1 MPAPTLTGPAERLY
15 EFFSPWALDDADNGY
30 GWAWLAAAF
39 GAQHSDVED
48 VVRTSPNGLPGWVRL
63 FNVTDETDCPDTAVP
78 WVAQFVDATVR
89 VGEDVDLQRSQLRPD
104 ANKKATTGAMVA
116 SVQTLLEGSKNV
128 RVVERDP
135 TAYQHTLITL
145 TSETPDPAAVAARLL
160 DPTVKAVGHWW
171 THIVSDE
178 PLISEGTLDIDDVA
192 VDIDD
197 AVLGDIT

>member
-1 MPAPTLTGPAERLY
+1 MPAPTLTGPGERLY
-15 EFFSPWALDDADNGY
+15 AWLEPWTAADADGGY
-30 GWAWLAAAF
+30 PFAWLAAMTTA
-39 GAQHSDVED
+39 AQGDIED
-48 VVRTSPNGLPGWVRL
+48 IIRDSPNGLLGWARL

-78 WVAQFVDATVR
+78 WVAQFVGATVR
-89 VGEDVDLQRSQLRPD
+89 AGEDVDLQRTQLRPD

-116 SVQTLLEGSKNV
+116 SVQTLLDGSKNV
-128 RVVERDP
+128 RVIERDP
-135 TAYQHTLITL
+135 TAYRHTLITL

-178 PLISEGTLDIDDVA
+178 PLINEGVLDIDDVA